1 MLVELLRTG
10 TPELSRR
17 WLAALMMVP
26 ASERAGVVSAVERQI
41 VATYCAGEDDAPTL
55 GTSRHL
61 HVVSAPVQRDGYVE
75 QVERTYEVKATAPK
89 PKAQRK
95 RRKA

>member
-26 ASERAGVVSAVERQI
+26 ADERAGVVSAVERQI
-41 VATYCAGEDDAPTL
+41 VATYCPSTEEAPTL
-55 GTSRHL
+55 ATSRHI
-61 HVVSAPVQRDGYVE
+61 HVVGPPVQRDGYVE
-75 QVERTYEVKATAPK
+75 QIERTYEVKSPSEK
-89 PKAQRK
+89 PKTQRK